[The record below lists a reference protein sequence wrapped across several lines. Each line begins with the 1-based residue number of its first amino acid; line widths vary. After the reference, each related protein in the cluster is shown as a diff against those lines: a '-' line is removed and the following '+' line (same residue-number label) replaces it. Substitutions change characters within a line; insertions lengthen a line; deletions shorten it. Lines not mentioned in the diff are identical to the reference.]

1 MTGPANAVSVW
12 IETSRVG
19 ICEGKAQQFIRRHLE
34 VYGRVAVDAAAS
46 ERQLAIPS
54 RGVAILASELTSSK
68 SKIRILI
75 RCNKIKL
82 LSREHSIDHRR
93 GFVCRLCN
101 GAFRSTV
108 DSFHRPT
115 WNPAEPCGLRR
126 KRRPMLGIDRA
137 HSSRSRRR
145 RHPMFDHTLL
155 QLVLEICSFRANGF
169 SLKQS
174 IL

>member
-75 RCNKIKL
+75 RCNKIEL

-93 GFVCRLCN
+93 GFVLFPQ
-101 GAFRSTV
+101 A
-108 DSFHRPT
+108 HL
-115 WNPAEPCGLRR
+115 EPCRTLWPAACDARGAANAWHRSGPLFQIAAAMTSHV
-126 KRRPMLGIDRA
+126 RPHTSVA
-137 HSSRSRRR
+137 RS
-145 RHPMFDHTLL
+145 
-155 QLVLEICSFRANGF
+155 
-169 SLKQS
+169 
-174 IL
+174 